1 MNFQSMSN
9 PDILA
14 ELGRRLRQRR
24 LNANLTQDALAS
36 HAGVSLNT
44 VRNAEGGS
52 NSSVDTLVSLLR
64 SLNALGDL
72 QQVLLD
78 EGPSPVELAQ
88 RDGRTRQRASTAAAT
103 PADEGEW
110 QW

>member
-44 VRNAEGGS
+44 VRNAELGR
-52 NSSVDTLVSLLR
+52 NSSLDTLISLLR
-64 SLNALGDL
+64 SLGAVGEL
-72 QQVLLD
+72 QPLLQD
-78 EGPSPVELAQ
+78 EGPSPVELVR
-88 RDGRTRQRASTAAAT
+88 RDGRTRQRASTASANESE
-103 PADEGEW
+103 DGDW